1 MSVMNENTAEKEN
14 PEEAWLQSLIVDTKE
29 EALPSTPA
37 SFLSDAI
44 RQNFND
50 KLVESFLFYLKGVAG
65 ILGGIFLCNPVYF
78 IKTVFNLLRTILGL
92 TLGIGFGAGLANHV
106 FHQLQKWQS
115 EYDRKQQQELKV
127 EAQSRQRK
135 SLEQSAAGR
144 LSRQKVSLS
153 TRGGIDGV
161 SSMPSIG
168 DAVSAEDGDTYVSLM
183 AQAGYPIHDRI
194 LRGQVLGK
202 DHKFWNVLY
211 RFTDTRIPIQQ
222 GVRMVGAEWPALPKA
237 VTRELGRFIEHV
249 MRDYVS
255 GWYSLFDSGILHRPE
270 QEKRDDGI
278 PRDGGDNDEQNN
290 DSGTSRNS
298 KSSISVTTTEREQ
311 NQQRQNS
318 NGNIISPKNV
328 HPTRTSITTGSSSNL
343 LLKDPTEG
351 SVKNSDGEEQHR
363 EPRKMVFSTLTHRR
377 APMIDCCYR
386 MMSSAFGNLAT
397 RAEHVNLL
405 ELVMI
410 KWTQVLGQTLKEY
423 RTLWKAA
430 QDKKIQQSHMS
441 NSSTRSSD
449 ESSSIPLPVPSEV
462 EVTREFLL
470 TGKLHRAVVFGL
482 DIPSLL
488 FADASGEECGLGG
501 ANDGKGGDVRDPIH
515 VLESRLYHSNILK
528 ECELDYNRVLA
539 NRLIRTLMPKSE
551 TNSQCVVALV
561 TEIIAGTVLTPLM
574 NLWIPSFLN
583 GIIVKIMST
592 PSAEESDGA
601 TTTTTSSSSSE
612 TSNTEKNHS
621 STAATNN
628 VDDISQDPIESFTND
643 TYSFKELVDKNR
655 SDFIARANIG
665 IVVVDNRAEQM
676 NASTQEMALPVGLNE
691 PSTRSDSFAT
701 HGGVISTS
709 FRGNDNDK
717 KEDEGNTIR
726 TEYMIMTLSSLALTD
741 LAMFVDFEKCRIAR
755 QNHEEI
761 EVDWDNA
768 EYQHSILKLVMV
780 IETALLD
787 GRCAYADT
795 NLFPDLLPVLNDDDD
810 EHNDD
815 DDDDDDD
822 DNNISAVIQKKAS
835 ITELL
840 FDMTSNMDTFE
851 ERIAEFLTQNPAV
864 PRHDRTSN
872 NFEPDANEI
881 SAIRTLISTWLHTGQ
896 LFRAIKLIC
905 KAADNILAAYY
916 ANGAFLSI
924 KDDRERFA
932 RQMKVLDGVDIMF
945 DTMSVLASQRLVL
958 SEAFDLLPS
967 TAANMSS
974 NDINTPKNK
983 PVVSDIYQYYGRQ
996 STPRYLDFQRNEA
1009 FAASLR
1015 AERGRR
1021 WRSWQTRKMDKDI
1034 QSVIRK
1040 TASPRENELH
1050 SEMHNL
1056 ARLFHN
1062 GTSIMT
1068 IRDAARKRGNME
1080 ESSKSALDE
1089 KISVSLLTVEIISSR
1104 RRIEVPDD
1112 DSSFLLRA
1120 QSRPLNPLSIHL
1132 DDRNHDMSYKC
1143 FLGTY
1148 EEPATPQG
1156 SSRYSGGRYLRQCFL
1171 QYYPSDRTALIVLQK
1186 DARKLDK
1193 RKGNG
1198 LANGSGQDKGNDE
1211 QTISSYFSHT
1221 FLRQRYLCQKVTATQ
1236 SFLSSSLMEST
1247 DFNAFPRTGKALDFV
1262 YRMSLFDRPVVDLAG
1277 KLFKIEDSASRGVH
1291 RADASSF
1298 EVSDASLTYVLLKI
1312 GKDYGSKSSKDLG
1325 VGNVETGPDGYPV
1338 LFLRFTKSGDQTGT
1352 ELKPYRLSFVR
1363 AALMVTSA
1371 RQEAQ
1376 LQSLI
1381 KCVKAGSAK
1390 SATKARTEERLRPV
1404 KKILYFANDRADHH
1418 CLNQDLK
1425 IGHFLDRG
1433 QLQRNG
1439 LLNLRHPTSILQ
1451 LDAKVEGS
1459 ALAKEVPI
1467 ASLSSNSHTQ
1477 DTVLYKIRCTVFVEL
1492 VDVDPNGVA
1501 NELEPYALDDGSYA
1515 TVYREEFVV
1524 YRSMKEFQIL
1534 HKQLKSQ
1541 VALTESTM
1549 STGNRIVGAATAA
1562 LSTSSRSLYRRRK
1575 QILIPSLAQAGKIG
1589 SMGITQRS
1597 ITKRVELLDEY
1608 IGYLLSSNSLLKR
1621 CSELLVFLGASYPFP
1636 PEVTVTKA
1644 KSNVI
1649 DLLGRT
1655 DFIRSVALKDGTEGT
1670 KLKVKNSP
1678 KKNPPK
1684 KRTSSTRRRSSVE
1697 TINENSGGES
1707 IESISMDPA
1716 ILNKVDQVPLAEVR
1730 NRIVELTRL
1739 SFSFEN
1745 ASFVRSQMLSALE
1758 TASFVAVAKQSDF
1771 RRVLHDLH
1779 ARHLSGDAI
1788 GGWIRTLLDI
1798 LWPDGVW
1805 GKAKPLLTKEEED
1818 MLRDEAKIKLQEG
1831 FPDQFRK
1838 ILGKEL
1844 TVDGLE

>member
-1 MSVMNENTAEKEN
+1 MSVINEKRDEKEN
-14 PEEAWLQSLIVDTKE
+14 PEEAPLQTLTADTKE

-44 RQNFND
+44 RQNFD
-50 KLVESFLFYLKGVAG
+50 DELVEACLFYLKGVAG
-65 ILGGIFLCNPVYF
+65 ILGGTFLCNPVYF
-78 IKTVFNLLRTILGL
+78 IQTVFNLLRTILGL

-115 EYDRKQQQELKV
+115 DYDRKQQEESKV
-127 EAQSRQRK
+127 EAQSRRRK
-135 SLEQSAAGR
+135 ILEQSAAGR

-153 TRGGIDGV
+153 TRGGIDGGV

-168 DAVSAEDGDTYVSLM
+168 DAVSAEDGDTYLSLM
-183 AQAGYPIHDRI
+183 SQAGYPIHDRI
-194 LRGQVLGK
+194 LRGQVLRK
-202 DHKFWNVLY
+202 DHKFWNVYY

-222 GVRMVGAEWPALPKA
+222 GVRMVGAEWPALPKP

-255 GWYSLFDSGILHRPE
+255 GWYSLFDSGILHRTE

-278 PRDGGDNDEQNN
+278 PRDGGDNDEQH
-290 DSGTSRNS
+290 DSSTSRNS
-298 KSSISVTTTEREQ
+298 KSSISVTTMEEQ

-328 HPTRTSITTGSSSNL
+328 QPTRTSITTGSSSNL
-343 LLKDPTEG
+343 LPKDPTKG
-351 SVKNSDGEEQHR
+351 SVQNNEGEEHHR
-363 EPRKMVFSTLTHRR
+363 SGVPRKMVFSTLTHRR

-410 KWTQVLGQTLKEY
+410 KWSQVLGHTISEY
-423 RTLWKAA
+423 RTLRKAA

-441 NSSTRSSD
+441 SSTRNSD
-449 ESSSIPLPVPSEV
+449 DSSITLPVPSEV

-501 ANDGKGGDVRDPIH
+501 DNDDEGGDVRDPIH

-592 PSAEESDGA
+592 PSTEESDGTA
-601 TTTTTSSSSSE
+601 TTSSE
-612 TSNTEKNHS
+612 PSNTDDNHS
-621 STAATNN
+621 NTAATNN
-628 VDDISQDPIESFTND
+628 VGDISQEPIEPFTND
-643 TYSFKELVDKNR
+643 THSLKEPVDTIR
-655 SDFIARANIG
+655 SNTIAQANMG
-665 IVVVDNRAEQM
+665 IVVVNNIAEQT
-676 NASTQEMALPVGLNE
+676 NAQTREIANK
-691 PSTRSDSFAT
+691 PSTRSDSFTIKLQDA
-701 HGGVISTS
+701 HGGNISTS
-709 FRGNDNDK
+709 SRGKDSDS
-717 KEDEGNTIR
+717 KEDGSNTIR
-726 TEYMIMTLSSLALTD
+726 IEYMILTLSSLALTD
-741 LAMFVDFEKCRIAR
+741 LAKFTGFEECRIAR
-755 QNHEEI
+755 QNHEET

-768 EYQHSILKLVMV
+768 ECQHSILKLVMV
-780 IETALLD
+780 VETALLD

-795 NLFPDLLPVLNDDDD
+795 NLFPDLLPVLNGDDNN
-810 EHNDD
+810 E
-815 DDDDDDD
+815 DDD
-822 DNNISAVIQKKAS
+822 DNNNISTVIQKKAS
-835 ITELL
+835 LTELL
-840 FDMTSNMDTFE
+840 MDMTSNMDTFE
-851 ERIAEFLTQNPAV
+851 ERIDEFLTQNPAV

-872 NFEPDANEI
+872 DFEPGADEI

-896 LFRAIKLIC
+896 LFRAITLIC
-905 KAADNILAAYY
+905 KAADSILVAYY
-916 ANGAFLSI
+916 ANGAFLSM

-932 RQMKVLDGVDIMF
+932 RQMKVLDGVDIMV

-967 TAANMSS
+967 IAADISS
-974 NDINTPKNK
+974 NDVSTPKSN
-983 PVVSDIYQYYGRQ
+983 PVVSDISQYYGRQ

-1015 AERGRR
+1015 AERERR

-1034 QSVIRK
+1034 QSVVRK
-1040 TASPRENELH
+1040 TASPRESELH

-1068 IRDAARKRGNME
+1068 IRDAARKREKME
-1080 ESSKSALDE
+1080 ESPKSASDE
-1089 KISVSLLTVEIISSR
+1089 KVSVSLLTVEIISSR

-1211 QTISSYFSHT
+1211 LTATSYFSHK

-1277 KLFKIEDSASRGVH
+1277 KRFKIEDSASRGVH

-1312 GKDYGSKSSKDLG
+1312 GKDHGSKSSKDLG

-1381 KCVKAGSAK
+1381 ECVKAGSAK
-1390 SATKARTEERLRPV
+1390 SATKARTEERLRPI

-1425 IGHFLDRG
+1425 IGHFIDRG

-1467 ASLSSNSHTQ
+1467 ASLSSNSHAQ
-1477 DTVLYKIRCTVFVEL
+1477 DTVIYKIRCTVFVEL
-1492 VDVDPNGVA
+1492 DDPNGVT

-1678 KKNPPK
+1678 KQIPAK

-1697 TINENSGGES
+1697 TINENSGRES

-1779 ARHLSGDAI
+1779 ARNLSGDAI

-1818 MLRDEAKIKLQEG
+1818 RLRDEAKIKLHEG